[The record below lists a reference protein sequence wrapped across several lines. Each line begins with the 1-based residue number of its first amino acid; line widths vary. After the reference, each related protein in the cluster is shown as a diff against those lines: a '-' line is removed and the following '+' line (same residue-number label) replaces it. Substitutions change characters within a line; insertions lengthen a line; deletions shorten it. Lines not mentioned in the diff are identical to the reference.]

1 MDDDGKVVRNGFLL
15 GLFIVLTQVFIVSA
29 IISPSMLNDTI
40 SSEID
45 MMIEVFGEEPTDRI
59 IKSTKATTHA
69 WFYDSGLMDIVRSS
83 LLPREYID
91 TGETTDDK
99 TLNTSFWGA
108 VDRSVVS
115 FFDSLALSIFR
126 LYSLTF
132 WLPMFTLM
140 MIGGVTTGLLLR
152 EIKKHG
158 FEYSSPLRHGIAR
171 RLIYLSPLLAYIILM
186 LPLAVH
192 PHIYP
197 FILATFAMAI
207 ALILANTIKRT

>member
-1 MDDDGKVVRNGFLL
+1 MDDDGKVVRNGFIL
-15 GLFIVLTQVFIVSA
+15 GLFIVLTQMFVVSA
-29 IISPSMLNDTI
+29 IISPDLLNDTI
-40 SSEID
+40 NTEIA
-45 MMIEVFGEEPTDRI
+45 MMEEAFGED
-59 IKSTKATTHA
+59 STGRVIQTTKETTRA
-69 WFYDSGLMDIVRSS
+69 WFYDSGVIDTIRES
-83 LLPREYID
+83 LLPKEYIE
-91 TGETTDDK
+91 TGETTDDPN
-99 TLNTSFWGA
+99 LNTKFWGA
-108 VDRSVVS
+108 VDRSILS
-115 FFDSLALSIFR
+115 FFDSIALSIFR
-126 LYSLTF
+126 VYSLVF

-171 RLIYLSPLLAYIILM
+171 RLLYFSPLLAYIILM